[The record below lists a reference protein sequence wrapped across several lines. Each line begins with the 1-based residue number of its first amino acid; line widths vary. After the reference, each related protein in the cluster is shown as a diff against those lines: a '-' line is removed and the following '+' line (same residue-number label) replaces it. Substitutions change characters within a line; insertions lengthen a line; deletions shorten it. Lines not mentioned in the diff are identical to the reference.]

1 MVTQSMGGNRS
12 ERGAMEQVMEGYQL
26 YLHRHELWDASSSSS
41 QPAARAGREVA
52 DLCASLQQPCCVHL
66 LYDAL

>member
-1 MVTQSMGGNRS
+1 
-12 ERGAMEQVMEGYQL
+12 MEQVMEGYQL